1 MDFKILSLNT
11 RGFTQSFRDFLFYNL
26 LFDGDIFC
34 FQETQI
40 SDLSCFRSFADK
52 WRGSCFWSPALCK
65 QGGVMTCLSDSI
77 DYEVVQWKRDTTG
90 RVVSVA
96 IKVNNYCINIVNI
109 YAH

>member
-1 MDFKILSLNT
+1 
-11 RGFTQSFRDFLFYNL
+11 
-26 LFDGDIFC
+26 
-34 FQETQI
+34 
-40 SDLSCFRSFADK
+40 
-52 WRGSCFWSPALCK
+52 
-65 QGGVMTCLSDSI
+65 MTCLSDSI